1 MMTMMMMTM
10 TMMTVGRRYE
20 YTRSNDRMWRKN
32 TVGIWLVIII
42 MRMKTMLKITIA
54 SYNQAHM
61 PIIFHFSEF
70 CVFLG
75 GKPWFILHRGRFE
88 SQLSWRVRIQM
99 VLVKIS
105 NGSLWKIKPCNHRY
119 GVGASRDPC
128 SEVFQ
133 GPHPFSE
140 AESRALRLTNRHV
153 FVSTFFIHGPSSLE
167 NFGLTP
173 GSNS

>member
-1 MMTMMMMTM
+1 MMMMTM
-10 TMMTVGRRYE
+10 TMMTVGCRYE

-32 TVGIWLVIII
+32 TVGIWLVIIM
-42 MRMKTMLKITIA
+42 MRMKTMLKILQIQQSSTHSHKI
-54 SYNQAHM
+54 SFVYF
-61 PIIFHFSEF
+61 ISFFL
-70 CVFLG
+70 LG

-105 NGSLWKIKPCNHRY
+105 KGSLWKIKPWYHRY

-140 AESRALRLTNRHV
+140 AESRALRLTNTHMC
-153 FVSTFFIHGPSSLE
+153 SSEFSSFMDLHIWT
-167 NFGLTP
+167 NLG
-173 GSNS
+173 